1 MLYYIQIDLSHNEL
15 QHLRVSNRSSSSSS
29 LMYSYMVMIMSLDLS
44 HNNIS
49 SVEVTFFEPVQ
60 SDLKILNMSRNRVEE
75 ISPDNIG
82 KSLTL
87 PLFITA
93 QKGYWS

>member
-1 MLYYIQIDLSHNEL
+1 MTYLLVDLLVLQLDLSHNEL
-15 QHLRVSNRSSSSSS
+15 QHLRVSNRSSSSSPS

-44 HNNIS
+44 YNNIS
-49 SVEVTFFEPVQ
+49 MVEVTFFEPVQ

-82 KSLTL
+82 T
-87 PLFITA
+87 IIYYIRA
-93 QKGYWS
+93 